1 MVERLMRI
9 LHIIAGID
17 PASGGTTT
25 ALRNI
30 ITMESIH
37 GIEHEILTIQ
47 WRVPD
52 SAILE
57 MVSVYNAKSSFPAR
71 YARSLD
77 AINWLEQNLRRFDL
91 FIIHGIWSWLPWKVS
106 KVLAAMRK
114 PYIICPHGS
123 LDPFD
128 IQKKRLLKKIL
139 GPIFVRGI
147 LDRSTAILCTASK
160 EARLVERYG
169 AHPRM
174 ESLPLPVPFSAR
186 RGEAHR
192 FRSKWGYEG
201 GEFTFLF
208 LSRIN
213 YKKGLDILIPAFAK
227 LGQES
232 RKVKLVIAGSD
243 HEGYG
248 VRVKSWIDQW
258 HIRQN
263 VIFAGFL
270 QGEEKDDALAASD
283 CFVLPSL
290 NENFALAVVE
300 ALGAGV
306 PVIIS
311 ENVYIEEEVAQANA
325 GWVCKLSVDS
335 LYDTMKRVILD
346 STDYT
351 EKRNATIALA
361 QSYSPERIGKLYIK
375 LYTELINNTK
385 K

>member
-1 MVERLMRI
+1 
-9 LHIIAGID
+9 
-17 PASGGTTT
+17 
-25 ALRNI
+25 
-30 ITMESIH
+30 MESIIR
-37 GIEHEILTIQ
+37 IEHEVLTIR

-57 MVSVYNAKSSFPAR
+57 MSPVYNAKSSFPAR

-77 AINWLEQNLRRFDL
+77 AIVWLEQNLQRFDL

-106 KVLAAMRK
+106 GMLAAMRK

-128 IQKKRLLKKIL
+128 LQKKKSVKKIL
-139 GPIFVRGI
+139 GPMFVRGM
-147 LDRSTAILCTASK
+147 LDRSAAVLCTALK

-174 ESLPLPVPFSAR
+174 EALPLPVPFSAR
-186 RGEAHR
+186 RGECGR
-192 FRSKWGYEG
+192 FRSKWGCEE
-201 GEFTFLF
+201 GEFVFLF

-213 YKKGLDILIPAFAK
+213 YKKGLDILIPAFSK
-227 LGQES
+227 LVQES

-248 VRVKSWIDQW
+248 IRVKRWIDQW
-258 HIRQN
+258 NVRQN

-270 QGEEKDDALAASD
+270 QGEEKEDALAAAD
-283 CFVLPSL
+283 CFILPSL

-311 ENVYIEEEVAQANA
+311 ENVYIEEEIRNA
-325 GWVCKLSVDS
+325 HVGWVCKFSVGS
-335 LYDTMKRVILD
+335 LCETMKRVIRNP
-346 STDYT
+346 TDYA
-351 EKRNATIALA
+351 EKRNATVALA
-361 QSYSPERIGKLYIK
+361 QSYSPERVGKLYLA
-375 LYTELINNTK
+375 LYQELLHKTA
-385 K
+385 